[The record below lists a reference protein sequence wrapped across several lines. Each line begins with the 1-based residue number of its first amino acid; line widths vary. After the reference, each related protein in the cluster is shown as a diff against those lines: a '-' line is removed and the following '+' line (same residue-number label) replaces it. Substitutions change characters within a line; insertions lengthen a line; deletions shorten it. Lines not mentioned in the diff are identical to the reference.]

1 MFWRWYTLEEMMKI
15 EQFISYLQFC
25 SEILHVEFDASK
37 VHPMELNYHV
47 WHGAI
52 QYRACLMYKRCVWC
66 FMFDTEPF
74 NIELAW
80 CIRDVFGAL
89 KLVHTRKTSKKLE
102 HISPW
107 MPQICIGNN
116 PMVLENHIIIMYQL
130 LQYVSVSFVGYVPP
144 HQELLRTHQ
153 STF

>member
-1 MFWRWYTLEEMMKI
+1 MSFSCCEMGR
-15 EQFISYLQFC
+15 
-25 SEILHVEFDASK
+25 ILVFDASK

-116 PMVLENHIIIMYQL
+116 PMVLENPCASQNYQK
-130 LQYVSVSFVGYVPP
+130 QAQSSYYNHVPIVAIRISFIRRVCTTPP
-144 HQELLRTHQ
+144 RIVAYASIDILK
-153 STF
+153 